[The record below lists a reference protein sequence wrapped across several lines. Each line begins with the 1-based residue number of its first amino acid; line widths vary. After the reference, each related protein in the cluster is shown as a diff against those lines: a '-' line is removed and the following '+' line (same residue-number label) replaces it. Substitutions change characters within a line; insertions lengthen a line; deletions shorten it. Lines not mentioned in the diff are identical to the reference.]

1 MSETPRPTARADRP
15 EPAGCGAPHV
25 TLAAPRRPRLVFLY
39 PGPAAA
45 GAGMG
50 RTPYDA
56 EPAVRAEVDAA
67 LAALPGHLDDR
78 VRAALL
84 GPPGR
89 VVPPDC
95 AAPALF
101 VLQYALTRLL
111 VAAGLAPDTVLGY
124 GVGEVTAACVA
135 GVLDP
140 ADALH
145 LAVAYGRLS
154 ADLPPTATMTVGLSA
169 VDAARQLPPE
179 VRLVAVDTPE
189 SCVVAGP
196 GPELRRWER
205 TLAQLYVTCH
215 RPAVPVA
222 AYPDDVPSRLGPV
235 AAALT
240 ATTPRP
246 PRLRWL
252 STVSGR
258 PVSADEAV
266 DREHWLRLPGR
277 PVRFAEAAG
286 QLADRDVAVEVGPGS
301 TLTALLRH
309 VTPDLPTLSVLSP
322 RPEGGPT
329 DPRRHP
335 DPVAAVRALLA
346 DPASRRDRP
355 HPPDHTRA
363 GTSRPGRRK

>member
-1 MSETPRPTARADRP
+1 MTETPRPTTQVDRP
-15 EPAGCGAPHV
+15 GPAGGVALHGTP
-25 TLAAPRRPRLVFLY
+25 TTPRRPRLVFLY
-39 PGPAAA
+39 PGPAAVA
-45 GAGMG
+45 AGMG
-50 RTPYDA
+50 RAVYDA
-56 EPAVRAEVDAA
+56 EPAVRVEVDAA
-67 LAALPGHLDDR
+67 LAALPGPLGDR

-89 VVPPDC
+89 AVPPDC

-101 VLQYALTRLL
+101 VLEYALTRLL
-111 VAAGLAPDTVLGY
+111 VAAGLNPDTVLGY

-145 LAVAYGRLS
+145 LATAYGRLS
-154 ADLPPTATMTVGLSA
+154 ADLPPAATMTVGLPA
-169 VDAARQLPPE
+169 VDVTRQLPPE

-215 RPAVPVA
+215 RPAAPVA

-235 AAALT
+235 VAALPV
-240 ATTPRP
+240 TTPRP
-246 PRLRWL
+246 PRIRWL

-309 VTPDLPTLSVLSP
+309 ATPDLPALSVLPP
-322 RPEGGPT
+322 RPEREPT

-355 HPPDHTRA
+355 HLPDHTRA
-363 GTSRPGRRK
+363 GTPRPGRRK